1 MRYKLSFSA
10 GSLLVSE
17 SVRTAQLYRENGD
30 WDTAKRVV
38 HEENAIQ
45 KVRSASV
52 TRMLREIR
60 YRLSALTSKQLDV
73 LIESDG
79 RDQTSMLYLAV
90 CKYYQ
95 FLRDFVVD
103 VVRTKVLTFDNLLTH
118 ADYGRFIDSKSTEHH
133 ELLDLSPSSAAKLRQ
148 VTWRILAEVHL
159 LDSTRSGVITPFIPS
174 PTVIRAVVADDRE
187 WLKVFLMS
195 DTDIAKQEPAH
206 AS

>member
-17 SVRTAQLYRENGD
+17 SVRTARLYREAGD
-30 WDTAKRVV
+30 WDTVKRVV

-45 KVRSASV
+45 KVRTASV

-60 YRLSALTSKQLDV
+60 HRLSALTPEELDT

-79 RDQTSMLYLAV
+79 RDQTSILYLAA
-90 CKYYQ
+90 CKYYR

-103 VVRTKVLTFDNLLTH
+103 VVRTKVLMFDNVLTH
-118 ADYGRFIDSKSTEHH
+118 IDYERFIDGKSTDHN
-133 ELLDLSPSSAAKLRQ
+133 ELVDLSATSTAKLRQ
-148 VTWRILAEVHL
+148 VTWRILSEAHL
-159 LDSTRSGVITPFIPS
+159 LASTRTGVITPFIPS
-174 PTVIRAVVADDRE
+174 PKIIHAVIADDRE

-195 DTDIAKQEPAH
+195 DADIAKQEPAH
-206 AS
+206 AR

>member
-10 GSLLVSE
+10 GSLLVPE
-17 SVRTAQLYRENGD
+17 SVRTARLYRESKN
-30 WDTAKRVV
+30 WDTVKRVV

-52 TRMLREIR
+52 TRMLREIQH
-60 YRLSALTSKQLDV
+60 RLSTLTSEQLDILV
-73 LIESDG
+73 ESDG
-79 RDQTSMLYLAV
+79 RDQSSMLYLAV

-103 VVRTKVLTFDNLLTH
+103 VVRTKVLTFDNILTRP
-118 ADYGRFIDSKSTEHH
+118 DYERFIDGKSTEHH
-133 ELLDLSPSSAAKLRQ
+133 ELTELSPTSAAKLRQ
-148 VTWRILAEVHL
+148 VTWRILAEAHL

-174 PTVIRAVVADDRE
+174 PTVIRAVVTDDSE

-195 DTDIAKQEPAH
+195 DTDVAKQELTNAR
-206 AS
+206 